1 MTASLW
7 REQPAEQ
14 ARLFN
19 PAFLGA
25 LVLCAADGYE
35 RTSQERHGLPY
46 VLAFLVL
53 PIVLH
58 KSTREALPRTTR
70 TSLPAWISVN
80 AHTQVGFPARASS
93 LVSLT
98 KDSIAVACHG
108 GLLAIEGSRLCARAK
123 MSTVAHFANAVKSA
137 EVSDCLKKAQFIGK
151 WPAGG
156 GLGCRLVARSAG
168 RCGCL
173 LAAGR

>member
-1 MTASLW
+1 MSTSPW
-7 REQPAEQ
+7 REQPSEQ

-35 RTSQERHGLPY
+35 HTSQERQSLPY
-46 VLAFLVL
+46 SLAFLVL

-58 KSTREALPRTTR
+58 KLTREALPRTTR

-93 LVSLT
+93 LVSST

-123 MSTVAHFANAVKSA
+123 MSTIARFANAVKSP
-137 EVSDCLKKAQFIGK
+137 EVSDCLKKAQFVGK
-151 WPAGG
+151 WFAGSG
-156 GLGCRLVARSAG
+156 DYQTIMALWGVRP
-168 RCGCL
+168 
-173 LAAGR
+173 

>member
-1 MTASLW
+1 MTVSPW
-7 REQPAEQ
+7 REQPTEQ

-35 RTSQERHGLPY
+35 SNTQEGQGLPY
-46 VLAFLVL
+46 PLAFIAV

-58 KSTREALPRTTR
+58 KLTREALPRTTR

-80 AHTQVGFPARASS
+80 TQTQVGFPARASS
-93 LVSLT
+93 LVSST

-108 GLLAIEGSRLCARAK
+108 HLLAIEGSRLRACAK
-123 MSTVAHFANAVKSA
+123 MSAVARFASTVKSP
-137 EVSDCLKKAQFIGK
+137 EVSDCLKKAQFVGK
-151 WPAGG
+151 WFAGSG
-156 GLGCRLVARSAG
+156 DYQTIMALWGVRP
-168 RCGCL
+168 
-173 LAAGR
+173 